1 MCGKPP
7 PKGTEEL
14 DIFQLLQNVQG
25 SSDVASWPLLII
37 STFHIGAKLGEI
49 FRQKFMG
56 SRTNTYKN
64 PRDVDND
71 KDIKLIMMISNDST
85 GWYNQPVF
93 FVSQAQLKKML
104 ILKPQFGVP
113 HFPQFSGI
121 KGFSPQ
127 NKTTPSWALLFT
139 QSMVPSNQLPK
150 TKPLGRLDD

>member
-25 SSDVASWPLLII
+25 SSDVASRPLLII

-49 FRQKFMG
+49 FSQKIMG
-56 SRTNTYKN
+56 SRTNTYKI

-85 GWYNQPVF
+85 G
-93 FVSQAQLKKML
+93 
-104 ILKPQFGVP
+104 
-113 HFPQFSGI
+113 
-121 KGFSPQ
+121 
-127 NKTTPSWALLFT
+127 
-139 QSMVPSNQLPK
+139 
-150 TKPLGRLDD
+150 